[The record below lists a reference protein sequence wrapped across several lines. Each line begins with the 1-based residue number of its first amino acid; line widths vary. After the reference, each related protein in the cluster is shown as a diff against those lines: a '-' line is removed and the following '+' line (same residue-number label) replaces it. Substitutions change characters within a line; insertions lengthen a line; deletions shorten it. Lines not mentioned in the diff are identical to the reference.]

1 MKINKNTIDIKT
13 IFKNPFFI
21 LLFLLLNLFINATG
35 FAQRTYYNEFTP
47 KNVVKFNV
55 ISPYFQ
61 TYHLAYHRKL
71 AYKMSAQIGVSYTHD
86 FARNQII
93 VRGFS
98 ITPEFRY
105 HLTNLRS
112 DGQLSPAG
120 IYLAGAF
127 RFTQLSL
134 RKTIDVGVGGLEV
147 TAPYTQLG
155 FSALIG
161 QQFLLEDKEVLLD
174 NKLTL
179 DFFGGVTLNTGAL
192 LPPFTEIK
200 EPVNFG
206 VISLSLRLGV
216 CLGYAF

>member
-1 MKINKNTIDIKT
+1 MKINKNSIK
-13 IFKNPFFI
+13 NLSFI
-21 LLFLLLNLFINATG
+21 LSFLLFNLFINHISL
-35 FAQRTYYNEFTP
+35 AQRSYYNEFTP
-47 KNVVKFNV
+47 KNVVKFNI

-61 TYHLAYHRKL
+61 TYHLAYHRKI
-71 AYKMSAQIGVSYTHD
+71 AYKMSGQIGASYTHD

-105 HLTNLRS
+105 HLTNMRS

-120 IYLAGAF
+120 IYLAAAF

-134 RKTIDVGVGGLEV
+134 RKTVDIGIGGLEV
-147 TAPYTQLG
+147 ISPYTQLG
-155 FSALIG
+155 ISAIIG
-161 QQFLLEDKEVLLD
+161 QQILFEDKGALLD

-179 DFFGGVTLNTGAL
+179 DFFGGITYNYGVLS
-192 LPPFTEIK
+192 PPFLEIK
-200 EPVNFG
+200 SLPIG
-206 VISLSLRLGV
+206 AAASLSLRLGV

>member
-1 MKINKNTIDIKT
+1 MKINKN
-13 IFKNPFFI
+13 PFFI
-21 LLFLLLNLFINATG
+21 WLFLLLNFFINAPSV
-35 FAQRTYYNEFTP
+35 AQRTYYNEFTP

-61 TYHLAYHRKL
+61 TYHLAYHRKI

-86 FARNQII
+86 FARSQII

-105 HLTNLRS
+105 HLTNMRS

-134 RKTIDVGVGGLEV
+134 HKTIDIGVGGLEV
-147 TAPYTQLG
+147 TSAYTQLG

-161 QQFLLEDKEVLLD
+161 QQILLEDKDVLLD

-179 DFFGGVTLNTGAL
+179 DFFGGITYNYGAL
-192 LPPFTEIK
+192 NPPFLEIK
-200 EPVNFG
+200 SLPIGAFA
-206 VISLSLRLGV
+206 SLSLRLGV

>member
-1 MKINKNTIDIKT
+1 MKINKNI
-13 IFKNPFFI
+13 FFI
-21 LLFLLLNLFINATG
+21 WLFLLLNFFINNIS

-61 TYHLAYHRKL
+61 TYHLAYHRKI
-71 AYKMSAQIGVSYTHD
+71 AYKMSAQISASYTHD

-98 ITPEFRY
+98 VTPEFRY
-105 HLTNLRS
+105 HLTNMRS

-134 RKTIDVGVGGLEV
+134 RKTIDTGVGGLEV
-147 TAPYTQLG
+147 TSPYTQLG

-161 QQFLLEDKEVLLD
+161 QQILLEDTGVWLD

-179 DFFGGVTLNTGAL
+179 DFFGGITYNYGAL
-192 LPPFTEIK
+192 NPPFLEIK
-200 EPVNFG
+200 TLPIGAFA
-206 VISLSLRLGV
+206 SLSLRLGV
-216 CLGYAF
+216 CVGYAF

>member
-1 MKINKNTIDIKT
+1 MKINKNS
-13 IFKNPFFI
+13 FFI
-21 LLFLLLNLFINATG
+21 LIFLLLNLFINRIG
-35 FAQRTYYNEFTP
+35 LAQRSYYNEFTP

-61 TYHLAYHRKL
+61 TYHLAYHRKI
-71 AYKMSAQIGVSYTHD
+71 AYKMSAQLGVSYTHD
-86 FARNQII
+86 FALNQII

-105 HLTNLRS
+105 HLTNMRS

-134 RKTIDVGVGGLEV
+134 HKTVDVGVGGLKV
-147 TAPYTQLG
+147 SAPYTQLG
-155 FSALIG
+155 ISALIG
-161 QQFLLEDKEVLLD
+161 QQILLEDKGILLD

-179 DFFGGVTLNTGAL
+179 DFFGGISVNYGAL
-192 LPPFTEIK
+192 IPPFLEVK
-200 EPVNFG
+200 GPVNFG
-206 VISLSLRLGV
+206 AVSLSLRLGV